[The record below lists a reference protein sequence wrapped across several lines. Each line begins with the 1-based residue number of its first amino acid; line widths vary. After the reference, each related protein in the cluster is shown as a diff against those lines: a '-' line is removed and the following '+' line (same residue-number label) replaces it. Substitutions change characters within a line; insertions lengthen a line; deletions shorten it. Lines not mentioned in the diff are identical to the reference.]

1 MADDKEGFHKQASR
15 LFLGVFLFVLLCVPR
30 LFSLDAH
37 WSSDEARWLR
47 RSTDFIFAVR
57 AGEFD
62 QTLIAYHPGVMTMWV
77 GGLRAFLLDT
87 AEQVSIKQL
96 VFARWFIGT
105 AVLIGLLEAF
115 FLLHR
120 LFGLWSSVISFT
132 FLASS
137 PLFLAQSRR
146 VHTDALAAVFC
157 LLAVL
162 LFLLYCDIAQ
172 KRRYLIGSGIAFGLA
187 CLSKSYSLVLLLWVP
202 VCLLLFRARDGTW
215 RQFFFDALVSVLCFL
230 SCGLLTVIG
239 LWPIFWT
246 PAFGLLGLCLLG
258 TTTVLFGTSQAE
270 KHNLPAAGSSLRC
283 LRLLSSMVVLLV
295 ISGYAIQTVWTVF
308 DRVGAAVTTPHE
320 VEHFFQGKV
329 TNDPGWLFYPFVLSI
344 KSAPFTLP
352 LTLGGYLFLWKQR
365 HRKQYARQFQVVLAL
380 ACVVVLFT
388 LCLSLTAKKFSR
400 YLLPAFP
407 ILDVLAGVGLFC
419 LVRQIGQ
426 RVRPAWGGLRRA
438 CQVACVVLVLGL
450 TAIPVFALHP
460 YYGTYYNLF
469 WKVTDITKIITM
481 GDASGL
487 DLAATY
493 LNQKPGAK
501 NMTVQV
507 SPLAGEFFSYYFI
520 GRAYSNDRIKL
531 KADYEVVYIRD
542 SQVGRVPQ
550 TGKRNGTLEYVI
562 TLNGIDHVWIYRLK
576 DSKSQSGD

>member
-1 MADDKEGFHKQASR
+1 MVKRDFISKRLA
-15 LFLGVFLFVLLCVPR
+15 LFLAVFLFVLFCVPR

-37 WSSDEARWLR
+37 WSSDEALWLR
-47 RSTDFIFAVR
+47 RSADFIFAVR

-62 QTLIAYHPGVMTMWV
+62 QTLRTYHPGVMTMWL
-77 GGLRAFLLDT
+77 GGLRAFFLDT

-96 VFARWFIGT
+96 LFARWFIGA
-105 AVLIGLLEAF
+105 AVLIGLLWAF

-132 FLASS
+132 FLACS

-146 VHTDALAAVFC
+146 AHTDALAAVFC

-187 CLSKSYSLVLLLWVP
+187 CLSKSYSLILLLWVP
-202 VCLLLFRARDGTW
+202 VCLLLFRDRDGTW
-215 RQFFFDALVSVLCFL
+215 QQFFFNALVSVLCFS

-239 LWPIFWT
+239 LWPVFWT
-246 PAFGLLGLCLLG
+246 PAFGLFGLCLLG
-258 TTTVLFGTSQAE
+258 ITTVLFGTSQAE
-270 KHNLPAAGSSLRC
+270 KHNSPAEGSNLQC
-283 LRLLSSMVVLLV
+283 LRFLSSAVGLLV
-295 ISGYAIQTVWTVF
+295 ISVYAIQTVWTVF
-308 DRVGAAVTTPHE
+308 DRVGAAVTTPHD
-320 VEHFFQGKV
+320 VEHFFLGKV
-329 TNDPGWLFYPFVLSI
+329 VNDPGWLFYPFVLSI

-352 LTLGGYLFLWKQR
+352 LALGGCLFLWKQR

-419 LVRQIGQ
+419 LVRWLGQ
-426 RVRPAWGGLRRA
+426 RVRTAFWGLRRV

-450 TAIPVFALHP
+450 TAVPVFALHP
-460 YYGTYYNLF
+460 YYGTYYNPI
-469 WKVTDITKIITM
+469 WKLTDITRIITV

-487 DLAATY
+487 DIAAKY
-493 LNQKPGAK
+493 LNQKPNARQLVVK
-501 NMTVQV
+501 V
-507 SPLAGEFFSYYFI
+507 SPLASEFFGYYFR
-520 GRAYSNDRIKL
+520 GRVFFAHLRHLIPDSDP
-531 KADYEVVYIRD
+531 DYEVVYIRD
-542 SQVGRVPQ
+542 SQIGRVPQ
-550 TGKRNGTLEYVI
+550 QGTLNGKLECVI

-576 DSKSQSGD
+576 DSES